1 MISLLITGTDTGV
14 GKTWVGR
21 ALSHALVAAGRRVI
35 AVKPVETGCA
45 GIHSHLEDG
54 ALLAAATG
62 QAEPRA
68 ALFRF
73 TAPVAPALAAEREG
87 APIDLDT
94 LVLEIDRLSDGAEV
108 LLVEGAGGLL
118 SPITWEWT
126 MVDLARLLGA
136 SALVVAMDRL
146 GTINH
151 TQLTLSALELAGLS
165 LAGVVLTLPEV
176 PDASTG
182 TNAAAIARLSG
193 LDQVLSL
200 PRVADPSAA
209 VAQISPVIGWL
220 TREPR

>member
-1 MISLLITGTDTGV
+1 
-14 GKTWVGR
+14 
-21 ALSHALVAAGRRVI
+21 
-35 AVKPVETGCA
+35 VETGCA
-45 GIHSHLEDG
+45 GEVSHLEDG

-68 ALFRF
+68 ALLRF

-87 APIDLDT
+87 EPIDLDG
-94 LVLEIDRLSDGAEV
+94 LVLEIERLSDGADV

-126 MVDLARLLGA
+126 MVDLARAIGA

-151 TQLTLSALELAGLS
+151 TQLTLSALELAGLD
-165 LAGVVLTLPEV
+165 LTGVVLTAPET

-193 LDQVLSL
+193 LDEVLSL
-200 PRVADPSAA
+200 PRAADPSAV
-209 VAQISPVIGWL
+209 VAEIAPVVGWIS
-220 TREPR
+220 REPR